1 MTDRADAGPALR
13 DTAPALRV
21 DGLTVELD
29 RAHSPAQLVTDV
41 SFDIRPGEMVGLV
54 GESGSGKSL
63 TASAVAGLLPR
74 GVRLAGGRIE
84 LAGQAVDG
92 DGVRTKR
99 RDSLA
104 MVFQNPMTSLNPS
117 MRVGDQVAEAL
128 RTRRKGMSRRDAR
141 KRAVQI
147 LDDVGI
153 DRAAERARQ
162 YPFEFSGGMRQRVMI
177 AIAVAGDPSVLIAD
191 EPTTALDVT
200 VQQGVMDLIDRL
212 RRDLGLA
219 ILLVS
224 HDLALVSERCDRL
237 LIMYAGELVE
247 TGKTSAVLG
256 DALHPYVNALAR
268 CIPERAIELGTI
280 RSLPGSVPQPGQIA
294 AGCRFLPRCSF
305 GIDACAGHHPP
316 LAEHVPGRDVR
327 CLRAGEPA
335 LAEDPE
341 DRVTIRKDADV

>member
-1 MTDRADAGPALR
+1 MADLADAGPALR
-13 DTAPALRV
+13 VER
-21 DGLTVELD
+21 LTVELD
-29 RAHSPAQLVTDV
+29 REYSPTPLVTDV
-41 SFDIRPGEMVGLV
+41 SFAIRPGEMVGLV

-84 LAGQAVDG
+84 LAGQVVDG
-92 DGVRTKR
+92 DGVPAKR
-99 RDSLA
+99 RDALA

-117 MRVGDQVAEAL
+117 MRVGDQVAEARRL
-128 RTRRKGMSRRDAR
+128 RRPGMSRREGR
-141 KRAVQI
+141 REAVRI
-147 LDDVGI
+147 LDEVGI

-177 AIAVAGDPSVLIAD
+177 AIAIAGDPSVLIAD

-247 TGKTSAVLG
+247 TGDTGAVLG

-268 CIPERAIELGTI
+268 CIPERAMELGTI
-280 RSLPGSVPQPGQIA
+280 HSLPGAVPQPGQIA
-294 AGCRFLPRCSF
+294 SGCRFLPRCSF
-305 GIDACAGHHPP
+305 GIDACAEHHPA
-316 LAEHVPGRDVR
+316 LDEHVPGRAVR

-335 LAEDPE
+335 LAATPE
-341 DRVTIRKDADV
+341 ALVLTEGDADA

>member
-1 MTDRADAGPALR
+1 MADRAEGG
-13 DTAPALRV
+13 PALRV

-29 RAHSPAQLVTDV
+29 RGHSPAQLVTDV

-84 LAGQAVDG
+84 LAGRVVDG
-92 DGVRTKR
+92 DGFRAKR

-128 RTRRKGMSRRDAR
+128 RTRRKGLSRRDAR

-219 ILLVS
+219 TLLVS

-247 TGKTSAVLG
+247 TGSTSAVLG

-280 RSLPGSVPQPGQIA
+280 RSLPGAVPQPGQIA

-305 GIDACAGHHPP
+305 GIDACAEHHPP
-316 LAEHVPGRDVR
+316 LAEHAPGRNVR

-335 LAEDPE
+335 LADDPE
-341 DRVTIRKDADV
+341 DRVTMRKDADV